1 MTMNRKKKKQAL
13 MRVKERNAYVPQVK
27 AKQIKGTSV
36 PCVIVDYKTGRS
48 VELLSQGEKYIWYLL
63 RFDDNVQEIYEQ
75 YPLDLNI
82 TMDLA
87 RTYGIKHPRN
97 NSTPMTTDFLVER
110 KHDYVAYSV
119 KNDRSVLD
127 NPRTI
132 EKLFLEKKYWER
144 VGVEFH
150 PVFKEDL
157 NMILI
162 NNIMDVVSCY
172 DRESVFSRFDE
183 LRYQI
188 AHKMIEIDL
197 SHEPINY
204 KTMLKEQ
211 ENE

>member
-1 MTMNRKKKKQAL
+1 M
-13 MRVKERNAYVPQVK
+13 
-27 AKQIKGTSV
+27 
-36 PCVIVDYKTGRS
+36 
-48 VELLSQGEKYIWYLL
+48 YLL

-82 TMDLA
+82 TVDLA

-132 EKLFLEKKYWER
+132 EKLFLEKKYWEHI
-144 VGVEFH
+144 GVEFH
-150 PVFKEDL
+150 LVFKEDL

-172 DRESVFSRFDE
+172 NRNSAFSKFDE
-183 LRYQI
+183 LRYKV

-197 SHEPINY
+197 SQEPINY
-204 KTMLKEQ
+204 KELLKEK
-211 ENE
+211 EYE